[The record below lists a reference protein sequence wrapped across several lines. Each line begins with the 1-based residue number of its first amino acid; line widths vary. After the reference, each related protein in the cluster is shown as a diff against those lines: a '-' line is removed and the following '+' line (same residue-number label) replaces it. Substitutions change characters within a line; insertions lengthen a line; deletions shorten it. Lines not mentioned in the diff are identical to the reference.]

1 MSIIDRVS
9 QHGACDIPLLLPRA
23 HTLTMDSRQGNV
35 LIRAF
40 AVIRSTNCEQEP
52 GNAPVFGRSCLWAGA
67 GCRFGGAHLCRVA
80 GDTRVSSSCCVG
92 WDTGTGGWAR
102 RWLMPAGRGAGDA
115 RMRVYSRHAAGDAR
129 VSPGCCIVVR
139 TGTGECA
146 DISRL
151 LCWLA
156 YRNLN
161 NAATVT
167 PARPARPASRPTP
180 NLAPRPPNLSVRLRP
195 SLRHTSHNPPCATGK
210 ITPPRLR

>member
-1 MSIIDRVS
+1 MCSSGHSLDTFHELRTGTGECVGIRVVLSVGWCRVS
-9 QHGACDIPLLLPRA
+9 
-23 HTLTMDSRQGNV
+23 
-35 LIRAF
+35 
-40 AVIRSTNCEQEP
+40 
-52 GNAPVFGRSCLWAGA
+52 LW
-67 GCRFGGAHLCRVA
+67 GAHLCRVA
-80 GDTRVSSSCCVG
+80 GDARVSSSCCVG

-102 RWLMPAGRGAGDA
+102 RWLMPVGRGAGDA